1 MCTQSQGTKILIFI
15 TPNGYPDARVHLKN
29 TIGYDKWIAGQRA
42 YEKWEESGTFYNSD
56 PSKYLE
62 EIKRDEIL
70 YDRLSIE
77 GSVLDVGGGIGTV
90 REFLKI
96 DTPFVSIDPFENLSV
111 RTPEAKKLAY
121 QCLNRPLEFVCGF
134 AEFLPFKPGS
144 FDVVHMRSMLDHV
157 QVPDLALLEA
167 GRVLNDNG
175 KVIIGMTVEGG
186 KPGIRI
192 AYGELLK
199 GMVKSN
205 LARLGFERYRDHH
218 TWHPTYDGLIELLAL
233 MDLVLPMSLAGGTL

>member
-1 MCTQSQGTKILIFI
+1 M
-15 TPNGYPDARVHLKN
+15 
-29 TIGYDKWIAGQRA
+29 
-42 YEKWEESGTFYNSD
+42 
-56 PSKYLE
+56 E
-62 EIKRDEIL
+62 EIKRDKIL

-90 REFLKI
+90 REFLNT
-96 DTPFVSIDPFENLSV
+96 DVPFVSIDPFENLSV
-111 RTPEAKKLAY
+111 RTPRAKRIAY

-134 AEFLPFKPGS
+134 AEFLPFKAGS

-175 KVIIGMTVEGG
+175 KLIIGMTVEGG
-186 KPGIRI
+186 RPGTRL
-192 AYGELLK
+192 ANTELLK

-218 TWHPTYDGLIELLAL
+218 TWHPTYDGLIGLLKSNGFGVV
-233 MDLVLPMSLAGGTL
+233 DEFWQEGHSDKVVYLACEKSSYFWRTDERQNNNSQ